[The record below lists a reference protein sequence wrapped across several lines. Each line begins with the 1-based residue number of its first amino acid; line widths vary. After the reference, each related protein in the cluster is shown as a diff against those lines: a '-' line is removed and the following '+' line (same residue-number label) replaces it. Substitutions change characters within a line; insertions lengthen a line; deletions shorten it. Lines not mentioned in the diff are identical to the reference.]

1 MLYDNMFFFVCQT
14 IIKLDIIKTML
25 YTNCTIYG
33 STVSITSK
41 EVPMFQIDSMSRTP
55 VYEQIIS
62 QLERFV
68 LKGILT
74 TNDQLPSVR
83 SLSMELSINPNTI
96 QKAYSE
102 LDRKGMIYSVPGKG
116 CFVSE
121 KAFEVLSKSN
131 RGRLSELEKFITELA
146 YSGLAKTEIID
157 CVEEAYRK
165 KGESQ

>member
-1 MLYDNMFFFVCQT
+1 MFH
-14 IIKLDIIKTML
+14 
-25 YTNCTIYG
+25 
-33 STVSITSK
+33 
-41 EVPMFQIDSMSRTP
+41 IDAMSRTP
-55 VYEQIIS
+55 VYEQIIN

-68 LKGILT
+68 LKGIMT
-74 TNDQLPSVR
+74 KNAQLPSVR

-121 KAFEVLSKSN
+121 KAYEILSTSN

-146 YSGLAKTEIID
+146 YSGLDKSEIIN
-157 CVEEAYRK
+157 CVEEAYKK
-165 KGESQ
+165 KGEAK